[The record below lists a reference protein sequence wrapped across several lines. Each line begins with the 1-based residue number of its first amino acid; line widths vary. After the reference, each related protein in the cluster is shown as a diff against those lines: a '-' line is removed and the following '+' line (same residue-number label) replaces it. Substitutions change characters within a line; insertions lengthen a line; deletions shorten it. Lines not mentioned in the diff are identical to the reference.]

1 VHTVTDLWYT
11 RCPVATASSIAIDL
25 GWLDRE
31 FAPDGITVSSLRAS
45 GSDDVHQVHF
55 DHRHPASFRQGGN
68 VPPIWARG
76 QGQDVRLL
84 GATWGERFQALV
96 ALPESGISGAADLAG
111 RRLPLQRRLHDQV
124 DFRRATSLRA
134 YETVLDSA
142 GLSLGDAKLVDL
154 PVTETYIGDLGDGRT
169 GTLFGPRK
177 LRRLQ
182 AAEVFAL
189 IRGEVDAIY
198 VSGALGIELAALL
211 DATVVADITGYGQAG
226 QVNNITPTLLTV
238 SGDLLRR
245 RPDLVT
251 RYVAVLLRAARWART
266 HAGETRRIIAHEVGA
281 IEDWIPAA
289 HGAGVHR
296 ELAPSLDPGLLAAVA
311 DQQRFLLRHGF
322 IASEFEVARWAAPE
336 ILASAARLA
345 DAADDSDD
353 GEDEAD
359 ARWAAAGG

>member
-1 VHTVTDLWYT
+1 MRTVTALWYT

-25 GWLDRE
+25 GWLDEE
-31 FAPDGITVSSLRAS
+31 FAPDGITVSSLGAS
-45 GSDDVHQVHF
+45 ASDDVHRSHF
-55 DHRHPASFRQGGN
+55 DHRHPSSFRQGGN
-68 VPPIWARG
+68 VPAIWARA

-96 ALPESGISGAADLAG
+96 ALPESGIRSAADLAG

-134 YETVLDSA
+134 YETVLGSA
-142 GLSLGDAKLVDL
+142 GIPLADVTLVDL
-154 PVTETYIGDLGDGRT
+154 PVTETYIGDLGGGRT

-211 DATVVADITGYGQAG
+211 DATVVADITGYDAAQ

-238 SGDLLRR
+238 SGELLRD

-251 RYVAVLLRAARWART
+251 RYVAVLLRAARWARSN
-266 HAGETRRIIAHEVGA
+266 AEQTRRIIAHEVGA
-281 IEDWIPAA
+281 IEEWIPAA
-289 HGAGVHR
+289 HGAEVHR
-296 ELAPSLDPGLLAAVA
+296 DLTPSLDPALLAAVA
-311 DQQRFLLRHGF
+311 AQQQFLLGHGF
-322 IASEFEVARWAAPE
+322 ITSEFEVTRWAAPE

-345 DAADDSDD
+345 DAADDPAE
-353 GEDEAD
+353 GEDD
-359 ARWAAAGG
+359 HHARWAAAGR

>member
-45 GSDDVHQVHF
+45 ASEDVRQTHF
-55 DHRHPASFRQGGN
+55 DHRHPGSFRQGGN
-68 VPPIWARG
+68 VPAIWARA

-96 ALPESGISGAADLAG
+96 TLPESGIGSAAGLAG
-111 RRLPLQRRLHDQV
+111 RRLPLQRRLHDRV

-134 YETVLDSA
+134 YETVLDGA
-142 GLSLGDAKLVDL
+142 GMSLDDVKLVDL
-154 PVTETYIGDLGDGRT
+154 PVEETYIGDLGAGRT

-211 DATVVADITGYGQAG
+211 DATVVADITGYDPAR

-266 HAGETRRIIAHEVGA
+266 HAADARRIIAHEVGA
-281 IEDWIPAA
+281 IEAWIPDA
-289 HGAGVHR
+289 HGADVHR
-296 ELAPSLDPGLLAAVA
+296 ELTPSLDPPLLAAVA

-322 IASEFEVARWAAPE
+322 IGSEFEVARWAAPE

-345 DAADDSDD
+345 GATDDPDE
-353 GEDEAD
+353 GEDGQD